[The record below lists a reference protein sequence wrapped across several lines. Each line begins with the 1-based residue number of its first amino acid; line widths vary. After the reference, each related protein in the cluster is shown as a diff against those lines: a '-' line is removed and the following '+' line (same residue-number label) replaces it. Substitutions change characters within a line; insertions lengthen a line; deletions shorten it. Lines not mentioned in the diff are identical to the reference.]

1 MAFNTPIILLDV
13 VSVQDPDTGKRQ
25 LKIEHRTSVYA
36 DAQEVG
42 LQEYYSAQSN
52 KKELVAVFEIPAH
65 LYHNESYLVASGKQ
79 YTITRTAKG
88 RTPAYIRLPCVNSQA
103 KEIVKL

>member
-1 MAFNTPIILLDV
+1 MAFSDPIYLLDV
-13 VSVQDPDTGKRQ
+13 VSVQDPTTGKRK
-25 LKIEHRTSVYA
+25 LTVERKTLVYA
-36 DAQEVG
+36 DQQEVG

-52 KKELVAVFEIPAH
+52 KRELVAVFELPAH
-65 LYHNESYLVASGKQ
+65 LYKGESYLVYEGKQ
-79 YTITRTAKG
+79 YTVTRTAKG

>member
-1 MAFNTPIILLDV
+1 MAFSDPIYLLDV

-25 LKIEHRTSVYA
+25 LKVERKTLVYA
-36 DAQEVG
+36 DQQEVG

-52 KKELVAVFEIPAH
+52 KKELVAVYEIPAH
-65 LYHNESYLVASGKQ
+65 LYHNESYLVAEGKQ
-79 YTITRTAKG
+79 YTIARTAKG
-88 RTPAYIRLPCVNSQA
+88 RTPAFIRLPCVNSQA